1 MTNTVQYSFR
11 IHIISVFTSLSNLTD
26 KFRAVLLAWGYG
38 TGAKPFTDY
47 FPKAMFP
54 LDESPVVDYFK
65 ILVTRFIISEIIIVY
80 DFDRFGKQII
90 NYF

>member
-1 MTNTVQYSFR
+1 MTNTVQYTFR

-54 LDESPVVDYFK
+54 LDESPVVDYF
-65 ILVTRFIISEIIIVY
+65 VRFLSRVS
-80 DFDRFGKQII
+80 
-90 NYF
+90 